1 MSVVAILLG
10 MKAIKRL
17 KPFSGDLQLQRRL
30 RLAIYR
36 TLQVKSVSNSLLYS
50 MVKSKC
56 KHMCHDLDCRHRLV
70 TLFVHVS

>member
-1 MSVVAILLG
+1 MVAILLG

-50 MVKSKC
+50 MVRPKC
-56 KHMCHDLDCRHRLV
+56 DV
-70 TLFVHVS
+70 THA